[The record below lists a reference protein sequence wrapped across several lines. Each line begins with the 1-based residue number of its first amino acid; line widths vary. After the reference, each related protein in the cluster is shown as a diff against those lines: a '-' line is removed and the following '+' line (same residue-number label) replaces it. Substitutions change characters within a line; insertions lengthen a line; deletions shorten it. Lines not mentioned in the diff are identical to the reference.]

1 MFDFARFTTI
11 CSFSNREYFNHRYP
25 VCKETIWPYMTI
37 ASTRCWHM
45 FLSSWHLFLAL
56 SPIYVLYMHMYVHM
70 CVYIYIECI
79 EIHQSNWK
87 TSASSDFNVLSLQIV
102 AQMLSGRGVDCMGGT
117 KQTGK
122 IWNKISVV
130 YNVSLEKNV
139 FNPIIVDRSNLADP
153 TVTTLIWPQAMPAI
167 KFCPISSHQA
177 GE

>member
-1 MFDFARFTTI
+1 MVELVTLQMRDCI
-11 CSFSNREYFNHRYP
+11 
-25 VCKETIWPYMTI
+25 
-37 ASTRCWHM
+37 
-45 FLSSWHLFLAL
+45 FLSAQEVGLQHLLKTL
-56 SPIYVLYMHMYVHM
+56 KQKKMRNIYYTYM

-139 FNPIIVDRSNLADP
+139 FNPIIIDRSNLADP
-153 TVTTLIWPQAMPAI
+153 TVTTLI
-167 KFCPISSHQA
+167 
-177 GE
+177 

>member
-1 MFDFARFTTI
+1 MVELVTLQMRDCI
-11 CSFSNREYFNHRYP
+11 
-25 VCKETIWPYMTI
+25 
-37 ASTRCWHM
+37 
-45 FLSSWHLFLAL
+45 FLSAQEVGLQHLLKTL
-56 SPIYVLYMHMYVHM
+56 KQKKCGTYIIRTCVYIYI
-70 CVYIYIECI
+70 YIYIECI

-153 TVTTLIWPQAMPAI
+153 TVTTLI
-167 KFCPISSHQA
+167 
-177 GE
+177 